1 MKTEERHSYLELC
14 IPYVFG
20 RLNPGNR
27 KQFEAHLATGCQPCT
42 KELAE
47 LHEAMA
53 LLPLLLKQQAPPS
66 AIRERVVARATS
78 GKAEQPAIAK
88 RAGEVGKKEGER
100 APAVRSSKRW
110 YGYALVILSV
120 LIIVVLAVFV
130 NELINTIGGQE
141 RRVVELQGEL
151 QRKDEVLS
159 VLRSERLEIA
169 LLNGLEPGSRA
180 RGKIV
185 WDPVKKTAILQL
197 TDVLITPAN
206 KEYQLWAIKG
216 GRPMSAGTFTV
227 MNDKEKESYFK
238 VVSLPAGE
246 KQEIDGFNVTLEP
259 KGGSAQPTGAVYL
272 RGK

>member
-27 KQFEAHLATGCQPCT
+27 KQFEAHLATGCDPCT

-53 LLPLLLKQQAPPS
+53 LMPLLLKQQAPPS
-66 AIRERVVARATS
+66 AVRDRVLAKTPTGRVEQPTVTKKPSEAQEKEREGAPVARS
-78 GKAEQPAIAK
+78 PQ
-88 RAGEVGKKEGER
+88 
-100 APAVRSSKRW
+100 RW
-110 YGYALVILSV
+110 YGYALAILSI
-120 LIIVVLAVFV
+120 LIIIVLALFV
-130 NELINTIGGQE
+130 SDLSNTIGGQE

-159 VLRSERLEIA
+159 VLRSERLEVV
-169 LLNGLEPGSRA
+169 LLNGLEPNPAA

-185 WDPVKKTAILQL
+185 WDPVKKIAILQFVNL
-197 TDVLITPAN
+197 VITPAN
-206 KEYQLWAIKG
+206 KEYQIWMIKT
-216 GRPMSAGTFTV
+216 GRSTSAGTFTV
-227 MNDKEKESYFK
+227 MNEKEKESFFK
-238 VVSLPAGE
+238 VMNLGVGE
-246 KQEIDGFNVTLEP
+246 KQEIDGFSVTLEP
-259 KGGSAQPTGAVYL
+259 KGGSAQPTGAAYL